1 MIVVSN
7 QGASPGSV
15 THEDRL
21 QSYVTLTGSV
31 PFFFVSESSY
41 CQVFWDIAKTEEQL
55 LHSSWDSHSSNMT
68 NLNQP

>member
-31 PFFFVSESSY
+31 PFFLYLSHPIVKCLRYSK
-41 CQVFWDIAKTEEQL
+41 DGRTTTTQL
-55 LHSSWDSHSSNMT
+55 LRFT
-68 NLNQP
+68 